1 MALHSDPARSSMNME
16 QQPIKP
22 LGQKGYGTIPPLP
35 GSRRG
40 PGDKGVN
47 EGQFRI
53 CCVKTPP
60 DRKGDVIW
68 VQEKLDGCLHSSQPV
83 MTDQGEITISTIVEQ
98 QLPVQVLTYNET

>member
-1 MALHSDPARSSMNME
+1 MQGMALHSDPARSSMNME

-22 LGQKGYGTIPPLP
+22 LGQKGYGTIPHLP

-60 DRKGDVIW
+60 DRKGRSEEHTSELQSRFDLVCRLLL
-68 VQEKLDGCLHSSQPV
+68 EKKKKK
-83 MTDQGEITISTIVEQ
+83 IKQ
-98 QLPVQVLTYNET
+98 QI

>member
-1 MALHSDPARSSMNME
+1 ME

-22 LGQKGYGTIPPLP
+22 LGQKGYGTIPHLP

-68 VQEKLDGCLHSSQPV
+68 AQEKLDGCLHSAQPV
-83 MTDQGEITISTIVEQ
+83 MTDQGEIRISTIVEK
-98 QLPVQVLTYNET
+98 QLPVQVLSYNEALG

>member
-22 LGQKGYGTIPPLP
+22 LGQKGYGTIPHLP

-60 DRKGDVIW
+60 DRKGDVVWI
-68 VQEKLDGCLHSSQPV
+68 QEKLDGSNCGVLKLN
-83 MTDQGEITISTIVEQ
+83 GEILAINRAGWLVENSSYVPY
-98 QLPVQVLTYNET
+98 QLFS